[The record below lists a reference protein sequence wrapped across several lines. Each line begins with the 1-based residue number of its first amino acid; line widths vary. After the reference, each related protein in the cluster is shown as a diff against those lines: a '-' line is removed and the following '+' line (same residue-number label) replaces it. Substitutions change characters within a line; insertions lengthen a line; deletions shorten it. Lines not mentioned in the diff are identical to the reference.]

1 MADKLIPDSGQK
13 IMPLG
18 EDKEL
23 NDPNINFT
31 PNPFSITGDSY
42 DQTAESEY
50 LYRMPEDDQEA
61 EMSWGTALFEGG
73 VKTWTPSVAYSAMTE
88 EDFEADPNFVWN
100 RERAEKYLGGL
111 YDSFK
116 DYVTDAKSDQEAE
129 YKAKYALERQKIY
142 EDLANSGWDKSLA
155 AGVVSALDPVEIAA
169 VTAATWG
176 WGNLV
181 TVPRRLAKAA
191 ENIDD
196 VLSFRGKIYRNLDE
210 LKAAQTPSKQFA
222 KGAGKSVA
230 AVLPFEAFKTAYL
243 PEWDE
248 GDLGLVL
255 ATAGALGGT
264 IDAVPAYFN
273 KVKNME
279 YYRRRTAPGMPKLT
293 AQEEEIF
300 KDIIGTDAVARTVKQ
315 LDTFEAKI
323 ADEGDGLNLDAIDYD
338 KPGKYKDDAKQIGTW
353 KFLSLGLRE
362 KVSAVARTMASKNPL
377 TRIEGER
384 LGLNSSGKKD
394 RSAVPFSALEW
405 QAWVQNTSVGRSYL
419 VWQKNSKKWAE
430 QQGSGYGMNPLAN
443 TRKEMEYMEAVTKAV
458 RRGGSDDPLIQ
469 EGVNMWIREQRE
481 ILEMA
486 KNANV
491 RGAKDVDFDDLYVPR
506 ITDDVKWD
514 SFIQKYGEDNLIKL
528 LKGSIKSA
536 QKELDDELAEM
547 IATGY
552 VKGVTKRVIIN
563 LTEGTNLSH
572 MGIYEDGL
580 SQIREGLMAKFN
592 DEKMVDD
599 IMTQIEETFPDVAKK
614 GGEISRM
621 RRRVDLDETFQMKI
635 DGEIVGFE
643 DLLKNDLKDLH
654 QMYTYQMGGAIG
666 LARNGFE
673 REGMDSYQNIL
684 NRRRNNI
691 EGMSAKEVKIHTK
704 EIESLQFMYD
714 GITGR
719 LAHGEQFLG
728 MKVSEDAKKIAR
740 RLREYNFIRS
750 MGASGIPTMVETMA
764 TLFEHSA
771 KTLWQGIPRLRKMIK
786 KMENGELDD
795 ALFREMMHATGVGTD
810 LITGRVRAYFDDYET
825 DMVKSNYTKFDAALA
840 EGRQFTA
847 KASGMLPMTAMM
859 RRADGMFYAY
869 DWFNAAMKGK
879 APYASIKLEQLGIDD
894 TSMSLIMKMI
904 KKHAKTD
911 SKGRLVTLNLDK
923 WKKSGK
929 EGNIAYTKFSQSAS
943 RHALQS
949 VQETNIGSVNRMLR
963 SEMGKTI
970 AQFLSYVLAAQEQ
983 QFQRHAARL
992 MNGDIKSAALVL
1004 STSSMMSLMAYVT
1017 GVYYRSTG
1025 MSEQR
1030 RKKYLK
1036 ERLAPSRLF
1045 MDGAVGYLGAMSFQM
1060 TAYQR
1065 IRESN
1070 LVSNPTFD
1078 LFRLYQDTL
1087 GAATDSIT
1095 GEKKMSEAAF
1105 RRMIGLLPLPMN
1117 WYPLGVAAN
1126 YISAEATK

>member
-1 MADKLIPDSGQK
+1 MALPVITAIGRVAKAGYDAYKMSKKVRKVKKLMK
-13 IMPLG
+13 
-18 EDKEL
+18 K
-23 NDPNINFT
+23 
-31 PNPFSITGDSY
+31 GDAS
-42 DQTAESEY
+42 
-50 LYRMPEDDQEA
+50 
-61 EMSWGTALFEGG
+61 
-73 VKTWTPSVAYSAMTE
+73 AYSAANRDARHKLLSKKKYQNKKMTRTE
-88 EDFEADPNFVWN
+88 
-100 RERAEKYLGGL
+100 
-111 YDSFK
+111 
-116 DYVTDAKSDQEAE
+116 
-129 YKAKYALERQKIY
+129 
-142 EDLANSGWDKSLA
+142 
-155 AGVVSALDPVEIAA
+155 
-169 VTAATWG
+169 
-176 WGNLV
+176 
-181 TVPRRLAKAA
+181 
-191 ENIDD
+191 
-196 VLSFRGKIYRNLDE
+196 GKR
-210 LKAAQTPSKQFA
+210 
-222 KGAGKSVA
+222 
-230 AVLPFEAFKTAYL
+230 
-243 PEWDE
+243 
-248 GDLGLVL
+248 LGL
-255 ATAGALGGT
+255 
-264 IDAVPAYFN
+264 N
-273 KVKNME
+273 SS
-279 YYRRRTAPGMPKLT
+279 
-293 AQEEEIF
+293 
-300 KDIIGTDAVARTVKQ
+300 
-315 LDTFEAKI
+315 AK
-323 ADEGDGLNLDAIDYD
+323 
-338 KPGKYKDDAKQIGTW
+338 KKYKT
-353 KFLSLGLRE
+353 
-362 KVSAVARTMASKNPL
+362 
-377 TRIEGER
+377 EGER
-384 LGLNSSGKKD
+384 LGLNSAGKRD

-419 VWQKNSKKWAE
+419 VWQKNAKKWAD

-443 TRKEMEYMEAVTKAV
+443 IRKEMEYMEAVTKAV

-481 ILEMA
+481 LLEMA

-491 RGAKDVDFDDLYVPR
+491 RGAKDVDWDDLYVPR
-506 ITDDVKWD
+506 ITDNAKWD
-514 SFIQKYGEDNLIKL
+514 GFIQKYGEDNLIKL
-528 LKGSIKSA
+528 LKGAIKSA
-536 QKELDDELAEM
+536 QKELDDEIAEM

-552 VKGVTKRVIIN
+552 VKGVTKRVMID
-563 LTEGTNLSH
+563 LTEGTNMAH

-580 SQIREGLMAKFN
+580 SEIRDGLMAKFN

-599 IMTQIEETFPDVAKK
+599 IMAQIEETFPEAAKK

-621 RRRVDLDETFQMKI
+621 RRRVELDETFQMKI
-635 DGEIVGFE
+635 NNEIVSFE

-666 LARNGFE
+666 LARNGIE

-684 NRRRNNI
+684 NKRRNNVQ
-691 EGMSAKEVKIHTK
+691 GMNADQIAKNNK

-719 LAHGEQFLG
+719 LAHGDNFLG
-728 MKVSEDAKKIAR
+728 MGERGKVWAR

-795 ALFREMMHATGVGTD
+795 VLFREMMHATGVGTD

-825 DMVKSNYTKFDAALA
+825 DMIKSGYTKFDAALA

-904 KKHAKTD
+904 KKHAKKD

-943 RHALQS
+943 RHSMQS
-949 VQETNIGSVNRMLR
+949 IQETNIGSVNRFLR
-963 SEMGKTI
+963 SEMGKTMG
-970 AQFLSYVLAAQEQ
+970 QFLSYVLAAQEQ
-983 QFQRHAARL
+983 QFQRHAARM

-1004 STSSMMSLMAYVT
+1004 STSSMMSTLAYVT

-1060 TAYQR
+1060 TAFQR
-1065 IRESN
+1065 FRESN
-1070 LVSNPTFD
+1070 LVSNPTLD
-1078 LFRLYQDTL
+1078 LFRLVQDTS
-1087 GAATDSIT
+1087 AAIKDSAS
-1095 GEKKMSEAAF
+1095 GDKSMSEAAF